1 MASRSRTQRR
11 RWRVAFKKR
20 VAVEAGQP
28 GACAAQIARRY
39 DLDTDLLSNWKQ
51 KYGTGA
57 AAVPVET
64 VADDDAGLPRMRPQR
79 PAERAAPAVGQ
90 QASAVV
96 EMDLA
101 CGGRVRCGSDVSLV
115 LLAQI
120 ITALRSKR

>member
-1 MASRSRTQRR
+1 MATRTRTPR
-11 RWRVAFKKR
+11 HRWRVAFKKR

-39 DLDTDLLSNWKQ
+39 DLDTDLLFNWKK

-57 AAVPVET
+57 GLVPVDFFVFNDWGPAGFYPLSLHVH
-64 VADDDAGLPRMRPQR
+64 VAMS
-79 PAERAAPAVGQ
+79 VGQ

-96 EMDLA
+96 EIDLP
-101 CGGRVRCGSDVSLV
+101 CGARVRCGSDVSLV

>member
-1 MASRSRTQRR
+1 MASRSRTPRR
-11 RWRVAFKKR
+11 RWSVAFKKR

-39 DLDTDLLSNWKQ
+39 DLDTNLLSNWKK

-57 AAVPVET
+57 GLVPVEI
-64 VADDDAGLPRMRPQR
+64 VADDDGGLPRLRPQR
-79 PAERAAPAVGQ
+79 PDERSAPSVGQ

-96 EMDLA
+96 EIDLP
-101 CGGRVRCGSDVSLV
+101 CGARVRCGSDVSLV